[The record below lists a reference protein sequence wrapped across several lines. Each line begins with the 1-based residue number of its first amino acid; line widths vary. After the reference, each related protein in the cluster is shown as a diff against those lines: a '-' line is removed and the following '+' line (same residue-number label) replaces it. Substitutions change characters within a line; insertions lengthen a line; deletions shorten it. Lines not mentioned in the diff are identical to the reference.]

1 MEIEK
6 EINVLKKSIKELEQ
20 LVEELISSLEAQKL
34 RVSNKEKIISQ
45 LKEENEKIKNNLD
58 KIELENELAERTLKM
73 RYEIQLKERNDLKS
87 QVQKVATAQEEQ
99 RKKTLEEQGEY
110 KALLI
115 EEQNKNF
122 SKLNDENKA

>member
-45 LKEENEKIKNNLD
+45 LKEDVRSNIEKID
-58 KIELENELAERTLKM
+58 
-73 RYEIQLKERNDLKS
+73 EI
-87 QVQKVATAQEEQ
+87 
-99 RKKTLEEQGEY
+99 
-110 KALLI
+110 I
-115 EEQNKNF
+115 EEYHANT
-122 SKLNDENKA
+122 

>member
-45 LKEENEKIKNNLD
+45 LKEEVRTNIEKID
-58 KIELENELAERTLKM
+58 QI
-73 RYEIQLKERNDLKS
+73 
-87 QVQKVATAQEEQ
+87 
-99 RKKTLEEQGEY
+99 
-110 KALLI
+110 I
-115 EEQNKNF
+115 EEYHANT
-122 SKLNDENKA
+122 